1 MRSEQ
6 ARSSSAAQSRRCGS
20 GAGAATTASTP
31 SRPQRTDGRDDDG
44 DGATTA
50 AHASPKPRR
59 VRRREHQRMSS
70 PKLINKISKVTRKSK
85 QQYETEI
92 RALRA
97 HIKQMEK
104 YIEGDDKS
112 RRGQQRLEAT
122 QRKNVERITR
132 AALNKVRTMRET
144 GRTNSNVEAG
154 GGVKRKRKNDEI
166 LWTLLLFNGF
176 CLFCCF

>member
-1 MRSEQ
+1 MREH
-6 ARSSSAAQSRRCGS
+6 RCGS
-20 GAGAATTASTP
+20 GEGAATTADAP
-31 SRPQRTDGRDDDG
+31 SRPQRADRRNDGG
-44 DGATTA
+44 DGAVTA
-50 AHASPKPRR
+50 AHASPRPRR
-59 VRRREHQRMSS
+59 VHRRERQRISS
-70 PKLINKISKVTRKSK
+70 PQPVNKISKVTRKSK

-144 GRTNSNVEAG
+144 GRTNSSVEAG
-154 GGVKRKRKNDEI
+154 GGVKRKRKNDE
-166 LWTLLLFNGF
+166 TTEPTKP
-176 CLFCCF
+176 